1 MSAISI
7 ESQKRL
13 KAEREQQKLLESTSM
28 ANNTSQ
34 QNQFKDIRKVRDIS
48 FVIGLGIGALITV
61 VIYKIRS

>member
-1 MSAISI
+1 MPAISI

-28 ANNTSQ
+28 AYNTSQ

>member
-28 ANNTSQ
+28 ANDTSQ
-34 QNQFKDIRKVRDIS
+34 QKQFKDIRKVRDIS

-61 VIYKIRS
+61 IIYKIRS